1 MPCDACGHSKAA
13 HREMTLAVYFCN
25 QCQKVESHIT
35 FPPDRT
41 VESGTKQT
49 SPDDL
54 LSELYYGY
62 KAFRQH

>member
-1 MPCDACGHSKAA
+1 
-13 HREMTLAVYFCN
+13 MTLAVYFCN
-25 QCQKVESHIT
+25 QCQKVESDIT

-41 VESGTKQT
+41 VESGTKQA